1 MAKHYEG
8 NINLNIVR
16 GEDYTAEI
24 AWLTN
29 EDNPINI
36 SGPATMDIRD
46 SSKQLILA
54 LDSGVDGEL
63 KISSASG
70 IIQIVIL
77 SQVTLTLIAG
87 SYNYDLFAKVDI
99 DSNLID
105 GGEQIR
111 RVLHGRVLV
120 SDSVTQTLP

>member
-8 NINLNIVR
+8 TINLHIVQ

-24 AWLTN
+24 AWLTD

-46 SSKQLILA
+46 SANQLILA
-54 LDSGVDGEL
+54 MDSGVDGEL

-77 SQVTLTLIAG
+77 RAVTIGLPVGA
-87 SYNYDLFAKVDI
+87 YFYDLFAKVDI

-105 GGEQIR
+105 GGVQTR
-111 RVLHGRVLV
+111 RALHGRVTI
-120 SDSVTQTLP
+120 SDNITQTLP